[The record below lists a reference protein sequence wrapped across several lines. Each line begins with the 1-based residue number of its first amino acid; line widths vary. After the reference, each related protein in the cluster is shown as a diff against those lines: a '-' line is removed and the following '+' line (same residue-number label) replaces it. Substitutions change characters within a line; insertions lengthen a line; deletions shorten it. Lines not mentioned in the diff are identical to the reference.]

1 MRRVLTRSAAVGV
14 LVASLVTAEVTG
26 PAVAETTYPSWDEVA
41 AAKANASSAQAQVDR
56 INGLLAGLQS
66 SANTAADA
74 AIQRAA
80 ELDAA
85 QAALQAAAQKATD
98 LASQAATATSAAD
111 TLRKQSG
118 TLAAQLSR
126 GGGSDVSVRLFLSDS
141 TATTDSLLYQLG
153 AVSKLAERSNA
164 LLQRAT
170 AQRNLASSLSTQAA
184 AAQTVRQQRDADA
197 KKAYD
202 TAASAKAAAD
212 AALADQQTRADTLYA
227 QLASLKNT
235 QASVERQYAEGEA
248 ARKAAEQPASTGGGG
263 GSGSAASARP
273 TPAPSRSPSSSSGSP
288 RPGRTGLAN
297 PEPIRTRTPELES
310 AMKKFVN
317 DPQKYV
323 PDMLKGIALANPD
336 TLRYVPEYNLIMRA
350 DAPNDGKVSIIQGSG
365 SGHEPAHVLTVG
377 RGMLDG
383 ACPGDVFAAPP
394 MDYVYETTKLLAS
407 PKGVL
412 LLVNNY
418 TGDRMAFDMAQE
430 MSLADG
436 VTVRT
441 LFIDDDVSVQDSTY
455 TVGRRGVA
463 GNFFVMK
470 AVGAASEAGAD
481 LDEVVRIGEKVNSVT
496 RTMGLALT
504 ACTPPAKGS
513 PLFEL
518 GDDEI
523 EIGVGIHGEP
533 GRRRAKIEPSD
544 ALVDELLEP
553 VVADLPFERGDRVAL
568 MVNGLGGTP
577 ISELYIAYGH
587 AHESL
592 AAKGITVGRS
602 YVGEYCTSLDM
613 AGASITLVRLDDEI
627 ESLLAAPAEIGL
639 RIF

>member
-1 MRRVLTRSAAVGV
+1 
-14 LVASLVTAEVTG
+14 
-26 PAVAETTYPSWDEVA
+26 
-41 AAKANASSAQAQVDR
+41 
-56 INGLLAGLQS
+56 
-66 SANTAADA
+66 
-74 AIQRAA
+74 
-80 ELDAA
+80 
-85 QAALQAAAQKATD
+85 
-98 LASQAATATSAAD
+98 
-111 TLRKQSG
+111 
-118 TLAAQLSR
+118 
-126 GGGSDVSVRLFLSDS
+126 
-141 TATTDSLLYQLG
+141 
-153 AVSKLAERSNA
+153 
-164 LLQRAT
+164 
-170 AQRNLASSLSTQAA
+170 
-184 AAQTVRQQRDADA
+184 
-197 KKAYD
+197 
-202 TAASAKAAAD
+202 
-212 AALADQQTRADTLYA
+212 
-227 QLASLKNT
+227 
-235 QASVERQYAEGEA
+235 
-248 ARKAAEQPASTGGGG
+248 
-263 GSGSAASARP
+263 
-273 TPAPSRSPSSSSGSP
+273 
-288 RPGRTGLAN
+288 
-297 PEPIRTRTPELES
+297 
-310 AMKKFVN
+310 MKKFVN
-317 DPQKYV
+317 DPQQYV
-323 PDMLKGIALANPD
+323 PEMLKGIALANPD
-336 TLRYVPEYNLIMRA
+336 TLRYVPEYNLIMRT
-350 DAPNDGKVSIIQGSG
+350 DAPREDKVSIIQGSG

-436 VTVRT
+436 VDVKT
-441 LFIDDDVSVQDSTY
+441 LFIDDDVSVKDSTY

-481 LDEVVRIGEKVNSVT
+481 LDELIRIGEKVNSVT

-533 GRRRAKIEPSD
+533 GRRRAKIEPAND
-544 ALVDELLEP
+544 LVDELLEP
-553 VVADLPFERGDRVAL
+553 VIADLPYVSGDRVAL

-577 ISELYIAYGH
+577 ISELYIAYGY
-587 AHESL
+587 AHEQL
-592 AAKGITVGRS
+592 AARGITVARS

-627 ESLLAAPAEIGL
+627 EQLLAAPAEIGL
-639 RIF
+639 HIF